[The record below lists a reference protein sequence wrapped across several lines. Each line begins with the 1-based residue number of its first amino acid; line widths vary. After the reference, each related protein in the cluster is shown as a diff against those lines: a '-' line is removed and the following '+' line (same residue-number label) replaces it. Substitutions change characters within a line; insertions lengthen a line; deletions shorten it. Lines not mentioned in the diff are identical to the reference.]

1 VRRHLFV
8 CLAALFAAACDRSSA
23 YHGDGTF
30 SDQGPG
36 AAHERYVVDL
46 GPVDLSNPGR
56 RSFRLL
62 GLPPVE
68 FTIGLR
74 PVNVSSGCDA
84 TALKTVTLR
93 IHVQS
98 EDGAVIVDEQG
109 PLGTW
114 TSSSDLV
121 YRRGTENQEPQPD
134 GAVKLV
140 RAGVRS
146 SGGWGT
152 YFTPRSSAAYLASF
166 EVLDAHG
173 ASGCESRL
181 VLLGGGWK

>member
-1 VRRHLFV
+1 MKRHLFV
-8 CLAALFAAACDRSSA
+8 SLAVLFGAACVRSSG

-30 SDQGPG
+30 SDAGLG
-36 AAHERYVVDL
+36 AAHERYTVDL
-46 GPVDLSNPGR
+46 GPVDLSVPGR
-56 RSFRLL
+56 RSFKLL

-68 FTIGLR
+68 FTMGVR

-84 TALKTVTLR
+84 NLLKTVTLR

-98 EDGAVIVDEQG
+98 EDGAVVVDEQG
-109 PLGTW
+109 PLGAW
-114 TSSSDLV
+114 TRSADLV

-140 RAGVRS
+140 RAGLRS

-152 YFTPRSSAAYLASF
+152 YFTPRSAAAYLASF
-166 EVLDAHG
+166 EVLDTHG
-173 ASGCESRL
+173 GSGCESRL